1 MRQFVH
7 DLRIISYLDGCL
19 SSPMRV
25 LQGPEVTPHHLL
37 SHPFLDGS
45 VCFSAFALA
54 VSPPWGIFHHPH
66 LSRSTGSRS
75 CHSLTQQQKWM
86 IYSSCENNCQY
97 PPLFLV
103 VYVGD
108 HVNISFQEMYGTI
121 NAFRGKVSLTGM
133 LYGQAETHVLFRFTA
148 HLLHCLGAIHFFLLN
163 ASSSFFFFFF
173 PMEESQGK
181 LWESLGQWPECTVS
195 TGTRLGFRFC
205 FVYSVFLNATASLL
219 WMTTVTMTQPTKMPT
234 HSNGA

>member
-173 PMEESQGK
+173 FPWKSHRGSSESHWASDLSVQCPQGHG
-181 LWESLGQWPECTVS
+181 SGFGSVS
-195 TGTRLGFRFC
+195 SIQSF
-205 FVYSVFLNATASLL
+205 
-219 WMTTVTMTQPTKMPT
+219 
-234 HSNGA
+234 